1 MKIQAAEIEIHE
13 TETET
18 TTTHIVFPLQKT
30 FIHVFFLPSAKFNK
44 GRPYR
49 RYKVSLYTPRYLKF
63 DIHTLRNLRSQRI
76 GPTTSPLRNPLSI
89 PGLCGDRQADNLPR
103 FKLSVL
109 TVEIGPHG
117 STLWKHRAN
126 KLTWRIIP
134 VGNWFT
140 NPGLYVPCPGLNSL
154 SHLYNSYNS

>member
-1 MKIQAAEIEIHE
+1 MQIQAAEIEIHD
-13 TETET
+13 TEMET

-30 FIHVFFLPSAKFNK
+30 FIHVFFLPSSKFNQ

-76 GPTTSPLRNPLSI
+76 GPTTSPLRNPRSIPGI

-109 TVEIGPHG
+109 TGKIGPHG
-117 STLWKHRAN
+117 STLQEK
-126 KLTWRIIP
+126 TYT
-134 VGNWFT
+134 NWDPAKQGEIHGT
-140 NPGLYVPCPGLNSL
+140 TLKAPSKQA
-154 SHLYNSYNS
+154 HLEDHFSW

>member
-117 STLWKHRAN
+117 STLQEKKYTNWDHAKQREIH
-126 KLTWRIIP
+126 
-134 VGNWFT
+134 GNT
-140 NPGLYVPCPGLNSL
+140 LKAPSKQA
-154 SHLYNSYNS
+154 HLEDHPSW